1 MDSIAR
7 QQFLEDYAKI
17 RHAEG
22 RGSANSAY
30 YRELPDRDLSG
41 RSPEQWRIRARSFH
55 AFERT
60 VLADT
65 ERRSKRALD
74 ILDLGAGNGWMS
86 HRLASR
92 GHRAFALDIF
102 CDELDGLG
110 ALGHYPVRFPAA
122 AAEFDSLPFREAAFD
137 LAVFNSSFHYSSD
150 YRRTLT
156 EVRRCLRPGGSV
168 VIMDSPVYRR
178 SEHGEMMRA
187 ERQAFFERTYGFRS
201 DALKSIEYL
210 DHGMLQELAQEL
222 NIEWQYS
229 RPWYGWRWALRPWK
243 ARLRSK
249 RPPSRFLIL
258 TGRFRDR

>member
-1 MDSIAR
+1 MDSAAR
-7 QQFLEDYAKI
+7 QQFLEDYARI

-41 RSPEQWRIRARSFH
+41 RNPEQWRIRARSFH
-55 AFERT
+55 TFERT
-60 VLADT
+60 ILADA
-65 ERRSKRALD
+65 ERRAGRQLD
-74 ILDLGAGNGWMS
+74 VLDLGAGNGWMS
-86 HRLASR
+86 YRLASR
-92 GHRAFALDIF
+92 GHRAVALDIF
-102 CDELDGLG
+102 RDELDGLG
-110 ALGHYPVRFPAA
+110 ALAHYPLRFPAA
-122 AAEFDSLPFREAAFD
+122 AADFDFLPFREAAFD
-137 LAVFNSSFHYSSD
+137 LAIFNSSFHYSSD

-156 EVRRCLRPGGSV
+156 EVRRCLRAGGSL

-187 ERQAFFERTYGFRS
+187 ERQAYFEQVYGFRS

-210 DHGMLQELAQEL
+210 DRRMLQELSDEL

-229 RPWYGWRWALRPWK
+229 QPWYGLRWALRPWK
-243 ARLRSK
+243 AMLRGQ

-258 TGRFRDR
+258 VARFRDR